1 MSETKPTVSDCD
13 ISGTIGTPEVKHL
26 HLATIR
32 GHDAVTNPPHY
43 VRLSPEPLSVI
54 ESWGLDYHRGN
65 ALKYLARAGFKVGDG
80 QTKAQAEAQDLRKA
94 AAYLLRLADTLD
106 EDGT

>member
-1 MSETKPTVSDCD
+1 MSETKPRVSDCD
-13 ISGTIGTPEVKHL
+13 DATDEPVVKHL

-32 GHDAVTNPPHY
+32 GHDAVTHPPHY

-65 ALKYLARAGFKVGDG
+65 ALKYLARAGFKVADG